1 MAKEIVLPVQARPD
15 STVQSM
21 RRQGLIPAV
30 VYGEKDPSLSI
41 AVDKKTF
48 LTALHNEMGAHALF
62 SLTMDTKEP
71 QLVIVKERQRDMLS
85 QEIIHIDFQ
94 RISLN
99 KKIEVDIAIKLVG
112 EAPGVKEGGLIEM
125 PMHTIRISC
134 FPQDIPHDI
143 PVDVSSLAIGFSLH
157 VKDIVFSEGL
167 TVLADTESV
176 VVHVAEPP
184 KEEEKPVAAAGEAAA
199 AGTTA
204 AEPEVIAAKGK
215 KEEEEGAAKEGGK
228 EAAKPEKK

>member
-1 MAKEIVLPVQARPD
+1 MAKEIVLPVQARSD
-15 STVQSM
+15 SSVQSM

-41 AVDKKTF
+41 IVDKKTF
-48 LTALHNEMGAHALF
+48 LKALHNEMGAHALF

-85 QEIIHIDFQ
+85 GEIIHIDFQ

-99 KKIEVDIAIKLVG
+99 KKIEVDVAIKLLG
-112 EAPGVKEGGLIEM
+112 EAPGVKEGGLVEI
-125 PMHTIRISC
+125 PMHTIHISC
-134 FPQDIPHDI
+134 FPQDIPQHI
-143 PVDVSSLAIGFSLH
+143 PVDISSLAIGFSLH
-157 VKDIVFSEGL
+157 IKDIVFPEGL
-167 TVLADTESV
+167 TVLADPESV

-184 KEEEKPVAAAGEAAA
+184 KEEEKTVVAEGAAA
-199 AGTTA
+199 AGATA

-215 KEEEEGAAKEGGK
+215 KEEEGEVAAKEGGK